1 LEPWHEVGQPLAPRR
16 RRGWGSAGLLRTSFK
31 QVKLRESTCLAK
43 VLAVV
48 DGIVAGLALEEH
60 VSAIDKV

>member
-1 LEPWHEVGQPLAPRR
+1 M
-16 RRGWGSAGLLRTSFK
+16 
-31 QVKLRESTCLAK
+31 CLAK